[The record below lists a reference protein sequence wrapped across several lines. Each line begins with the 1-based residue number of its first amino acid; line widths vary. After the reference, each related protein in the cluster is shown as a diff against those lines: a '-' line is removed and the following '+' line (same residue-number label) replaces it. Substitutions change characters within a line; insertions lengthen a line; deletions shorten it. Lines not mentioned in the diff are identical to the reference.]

1 MKFIRTPLILVAV
14 LLVLGGLATW
24 DEWQTEKE
32 QKEKEEASKLTTLD
46 AKQVHK
52 ITLVDRA
59 QQDTANKADA
69 AAKVEAKRVALEM
82 IDGVW
87 RVVAPLE
94 IAADEREVSD
104 FIKTVLDYK
113 YEEEVISAEAKNV
126 KLEEFGLQEPRRV
139 ITLQAEDGSS
149 YELRLGNNAPV
160 GYSTYFQIGGA
171 GARKRQKASTSEAG
185 ARKRQ
190 KASTSE
196 AGARKRQKASTSEA
210 GARKRQKASTSEA
223 GARKR
228 QKASTSEASGQEQI
242 YLGSQYVLNSTNKGL
257 FNFRDKQLLALDVE
271 KVAGVTFWHRESQAY
286 EVTRQDGRFQLL
298 RPEPFKTA
306 QQKVSEYIEAFGQ
319 VRAEKFIDTPDAEL
333 VKKFKTASK
342 IVMSAV
348 FEFSSGESK
357 ELTFVRDRGELLAA
371 FASDKLVFGLPASFE
386 EKVRD
391 LSENFRDHSIFAFAA
406 SEVVE
411 IDVDGESY
419 RRVSNDWYR
428 SAELDAEGKLPEE
441 NKPVPNDSV
450 DLLLDSLETAEA
462 IEFADH
468 KKVAEILAQPPA
480 RRITLQIERESKT
493 AEKDKLAEIESD
505 KKLAKSSEASKL
517 EIHFH
522 AHSKNE
528 EQYYVTYNNSEQVYI
543 AARSLLEA
551 YTVSSDNNKD
561 SALSNNPPDPQGG

>member
-69 AAKVEAKRVALEM
+69 VAKVEAKRVALEM

-94 IAADEREVSD
+94 TAADEREVSD

-113 YEEEVISAEAKNV
+113 YEEEVLSAEAKNV

-171 GARKRQKASTSEAG
+171 GARKRQG
-185 ARKRQ
+185 VF
-190 KASTSE
+190 
-196 AGARKRQKASTSEA
+196 
-210 GARKRQKASTSEA
+210 
-223 GARKR
+223 
-228 QKASTSEASGQEQI
+228 TSEASGQEQI
-242 YLGSQYVLNSTNKGL
+242 YLGSQYVLNSTAKGL

-286 EVTRQDGRFQLL
+286 EVTRRDGRFRLL

-371 FASDKLVFGLPASFE
+371 FAPDKLVFGLPASFE

-391 LSENFRDHSIFAFAA
+391 LSDNFRDHSIFAFAA
-406 SEVVE
+406 AEVVE
-411 IDVDGESY
+411 VDIDGESY

-441 NKPVPNDSV
+441 NKPVANDSV
-450 DLLLDSLETAEA
+450 ELLLDSLETAEA
-462 IEFADH
+462 IEFVGH

-505 KKLAKSSEASKL
+505 KKLAKSSETSKL
-517 EIHFH
+517 EISFH

-551 YTVSSDNNKD
+551 YTVSSDDNNKD